1 MGQPQCVGG
10 RDGEWHRRLTLAGQD
25 VEHDVA
31 ADGALAKRFGTG
43 GLDRFKAVTGDGG
56 QDSDHLTVAIG
67 VAAKAATHPV
77 YRGRQ

>member
-1 MGQPQCVGG
+1 MGKTQCVGG

-31 ADGALAKRFGTG
+31 ADRALAQRFGAG
-43 GLDRFKAVTGDGG
+43 RLDRFKAVAGDRG
-56 QDSDHLTVAIG
+56 QDSDHLPIAIE
-67 VAAKAATHPV
+67 VAAKPPTHPF